1 MNILLILSEKPQTR
15 GYGIGGYLKS
25 ESNDLNGS
33 WYVTSTKIKQYY
45 VDFRNGLILKRAL
58 SHFGRAH
65 TSSDFH
71 VFGIQDV
78 SEGIANHRIVV
89 LL

>member
-1 MNILLILSEKPQTR
+1 MNILLILSEKPQTL

-33 WYVTSTKIKQYY
+33 WYVTSKEIKQYY
-45 VDFRNGLILKRAL
+45 VNFRNGLILKRAL
-58 SHFGRAH
+58 SNFGRAH

-71 VFGIQDV
+71 VFGIRDA